1 MKVIISGLPF
11 FSKKLAADL
20 NSIKSEH
27 SFIFLNTYE
36 SFADKIKFFLSVPFA
51 DVVIS
56 MNGVSDKSGSL
67 DWAILLKKKIWMQ
80 WQGSDVLNAIK
91 RKYNYTINLKYINY
105 SYQSTDAFWLLKEL
119 NAIDIICEINQFKWT
134 EYKILNENFS
144 ELSVY
149 SYLLEGKEDFYGWKR
164 IENLAI
170 NNPEIEFKI
179 AGTTGNQLKKHPN
192 VHFLG
197 WLSKDRFEQ
206 LRINTPIFLR
216 LPEHDGYSL
225 SVIDAL
231 AAGNEV
237 LWSSNHSNCYFS
249 KKEDDQKMFTE
260 ILSKLEGNGLKR
272 NKENIE
278 FANANFSKDHNL
290 KLFIRNLEQFYERKS

>member
-1 MKVIISGLPF
+1 MKVIISGLPY

-20 NSIKSEH
+20 NSTKSQH

-36 SFADKIKFFLSVPFA
+36 SFIDKIKFFLSVPFA

-80 WQGSDVLNAIK
+80 WQGSDVLNAIR
-91 RKYNYTINLKYINY
+91 RKNNNTLNLKYIKN
-105 SYQSTDAFWLLKEL
+105 SYQSTDATWLFKEL
-119 NAIDIICEINQFKWT
+119 KTIDINCEINQFKWT
-134 EYKILNENFS
+134 EFKKLSNNYTDI
-144 ELSVY
+144 SVY

-170 NNPEIEFKI
+170 NNPKIEFKI
-179 AGTTGNQLKKHPN
+179 AGTSGNQLKKHPN

-197 WLSKDRFEQ
+197 WLSKDKFEQ
-206 LRINTPIFLR
+206 LRIDSPIFLR

-237 LWSSNHSNCYFS
+237 LWSTIHPKCYFS
-249 KKEDDQKMFTE
+249 KKEDDEKVFTE
-260 ILSKLEGNGLKR
+260 IVSKLEGNGLKR

-278 FANANFSKDHNL
+278 FAYVNFSKESNL
-290 KLFIRNLEQFYERKS
+290 NTLIRNLEQFNERKS